1 MPFIAVDENMDS
13 VEIPART
20 AAPAVATV
28 NLSGPPPLIIINAC
42 VSLSHC
48 LASADSP
55 ENNCRTWR
63 NGDPSTRRK
72 QTPWKPLRS
81 HAIRDHCCNYRA
93 RFSPVKTCTSS
104 ASATYRRRTAT
115 RRSTLGFTGCGSG
128 QASSRCR
135 LYSTLNS
142 CCGNALSYVC
152 ARPRARGGAIA
163 AVMAASL
170 APAFASFS
178 LSLPPAAAAGRVAAG
193 GVSFSSS
200 SFGQV
205 SGLVCVERKV
215 AVLPPLAFSVRSNG
229 GFIPAE
235 HRWMHKGIENK
246 GDVRRILFFSRLCVL
261 ICMFLHPRRIAS
273 SCRGTSSPDSPFL
286 SWSFSEFFFF
296 PISVSFSVVC
306 VSLSLLFC
314 DSFPRAKLLNAGS
327 WMS

>member
-1 MPFIAVDENMDS
+1 
-13 VEIPART
+13 
-20 AAPAVATV
+20 
-28 NLSGPPPLIIINAC
+28 
-42 VSLSHC
+42 
-48 LASADSP
+48 
-55 ENNCRTWR
+55 
-63 NGDPSTRRK
+63 
-72 QTPWKPLRS
+72 
-81 HAIRDHCCNYRA
+81 
-93 RFSPVKTCTSS
+93 
-104 ASATYRRRTAT
+104 
-115 RRSTLGFTGCGSG
+115 
-128 QASSRCR
+128 
-135 LYSTLNS
+135 
-142 CCGNALSYVC
+142 
-152 ARPRARGGAIA
+152 
-163 AVMAASL
+163 MAASL

-178 LSLPPAAAAGRVAAG
+178 LSLPPAAAGRVAAG

-286 SWSFSEFFFF
+286 SCSFSEFFFF

>member
-115 RRSTLGFTGCGSG
+115 RRSTLGFTGSGSG

-152 ARPRARGGAIA
+152 ARPRA
-163 AVMAASL
+163 
-170 APAFASFS
+170 
-178 LSLPPAAAAGRVAAG
+178 
-193 GVSFSSS
+193 
-200 SFGQV
+200 
-205 SGLVCVERKV
+205 C
-215 AVLPPLAFSVRSNG
+215 
-229 GFIPAE
+229 
-235 HRWMHKGIENK
+235 
-246 GDVRRILFFSRLCVL
+246 
-261 ICMFLHPRRIAS
+261 
-273 SCRGTSSPDSPFL
+273 
-286 SWSFSEFFFF
+286 
-296 PISVSFSVVC
+296 
-306 VSLSLLFC
+306 
-314 DSFPRAKLLNAGS
+314 
-327 WMS
+327 